1 MNKLSTADQK
11 KKQKQNQKHPTTK
24 CFQILMSFCLSYP
37 KLLDSPI
44 VLVDGV
50 ADWRY
55 ELSGTFLK
63 KNSRGRFV
71 CITKFSGDL

>member
-1 MNKLSTADQK
+1 MNKLSTADQN

-50 ADWRY
+50 ADCRY

-63 KNSRGRFV
+63 KTLGDALFV
-71 CITKFSGDL
+71 